1 MRPSSATS
9 RWSRFLIRKC
19 GAPWP
24 RSALRGKAI
33 IDCNN
38 PVEVEHFTLVAQPGR
53 SMAQYIEQ
61 VDRRARDQS
70 VQSLHVRVWQ
80 MAPSM
85 FDERRLVVP

>member
-1 MRPSSATS
+1 
-9 RWSRFLIRKC
+9 
-19 GAPWP
+19 
-24 RSALRGKAI
+24 
-33 IDCNN
+33 
-38 PVEVEHFTLVAQPGR
+38 VEVEHFTLVAQPGR